1 MVAIFT
7 RSLTD
12 DLASLVKQ
20 VDEKVEANKD
30 KKMASFVV
38 LLSND
43 SDADE
48 GKLKALAEKHGIKST
63 PLTIYDGIAGP
74 KSYKVTEDA
83 DVTVLLWKEKTVKSN
98 HAFAKGKL
106 DKAGIKKIVESTS
119 TILD

>member
-30 KKMASFVV
+30 KKMASFVI

-106 DKAGIKKIVESTS
+106 DKAGIQKIVESTS

>member
-1 MVAIFT
+1 MVAIFA

-30 KKMASFVV
+30 KKMASFVI
-38 LLSND
+38 LLTND
-43 SDADE
+43 PDADE
-48 GKLKALAEKHGIKST
+48 AKLKAAAEKHGIKNV
-63 PLTIYDGIAGP
+63 PLTIYDGVAGP
-74 KSYKVTEDA
+74 KTYKVAEEA
-83 DVTVLLWKEKTVKSN
+83 DVTVLLWKEKTVKAN

-106 DKAGIKKIVESTS
+106 DKDAIKKIVESTS

>member
-30 KKMASFVV
+30 KKMASFVI

-98 HAFAKGKL
+98 HAFTKGKL

>member
-1 MVAIFT
+1 MVAIFA

-20 VDEKVEANKD
+20 VDEKVEANKA
-30 KKMASFVV
+30 KKMASFVI

-43 SDADE
+43 PDADE
-48 GKLKALAEKHGIKST
+48 AKLKTLAEKQGIKNT
-63 PLTIYDGIAGP
+63 PLTIYEGIAGP
-74 KSYKVTEDA
+74 KSYKVAEDA
-83 DVTVLLWKEKTVKSN
+83 DVTVLLWKERTVKSN

-106 DKAGIKKIVESTS
+106 DKDGIKKVVESTS